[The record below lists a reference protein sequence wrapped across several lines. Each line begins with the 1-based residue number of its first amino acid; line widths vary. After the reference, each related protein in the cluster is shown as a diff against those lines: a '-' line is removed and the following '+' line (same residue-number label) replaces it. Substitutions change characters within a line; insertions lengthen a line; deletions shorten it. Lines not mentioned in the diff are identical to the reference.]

1 MIKKKSIMKV
11 LCGAIVSTFMFGMAT
26 PVFAQS
32 EKTEAVVTLGA
43 NLTKSERLQMLDAF
57 GVKANEVKIIDVTN
71 QDIREQ
77 LGLDTSKP
85 IPAKAAVP
93 VTLNGASAFTSA
105 LFTPEVRRAL
115 ASILPV
121 TSVKLLVVT
130 FIPPLSL
137 TTT

>member
-1 MIKKKSIMKV
+1 
-11 LCGAIVSTFMFGMAT
+11 MFT
-26 PVFAQS
+26 ILPISSSF
-32 EKTEAVVTLGA
+32 
-43 NLTKSERLQMLDAF
+43 
-57 GVKANEVKIIDVTN
+57 
-71 QDIREQ
+71 
-77 LGLDTSKP
+77 LGLSLITSVLISFTTTAASSFPSVCPSLVLALLKLLVKEISSLAASFFGRDNSSP
-85 IPAKAAVP
+85 DASSNPFKIPAKAAVP